1 MNLKTICVCLVL
13 FSFMC
18 VSLLCAQSY
27 DMKRDIAWFDDY
39 NSALKRAE
47 ADNKMLVIAFYTSWC
62 VYCKKLDKETF
73 VDPRVVE
80 QSEQYIFAKLDA
92 DIQKAAALRY
102 RPEGFPTIVFAS
114 PSGNEIFRIS
124 GYRDADQFLTV
135 LETLN
140 EYGSTFAEYLTRA
153 ENDSKD
159 LLAHE
164 TLGQI
169 YLNIGLYEKAQLHL
183 GKALKALPS
192 YLKNKPEQTVLRG
205 SSSNPGPGDGEN
217 HEARILFL
225 ISQAYLAE
233 KDYRK
238 ASKTIKELIEKDPN
252 SRELP
257 AYYLELGR
265 VYIAWGKEDKAQDA
279 FATLTKLYPESP
291 QAEIAKKL
299 IK

>member
-1 MNLKTICVCLVL
+1 MDYLKITACIVL
-13 FSFMC
+13 LSFI
-18 VSLLCAQSY
+18 SGPFLFTQTY
-27 DMKRDIAWFDDY
+27 EMKEDISWFDDY
-39 NSALKRAE
+39 SSALKRAE
-47 ADNKMLVIAFYTSWC
+47 LDNKMMVIAFYTAWC
-62 VYCKKLDKETF
+62 VYCKKLDRETF

-80 QSEQYIFAKLDA
+80 QSRQYVFAKLDA

-102 RPEGFPTIVFAS
+102 RPEGFPTIIFAS
-114 PSGNEIFRIS
+114 PSGNEVFRIS

-140 EYGSTFAEYLTRA
+140 EYGSTFTEYITRA

-169 YLNIGLYEKAQLHL
+169 YLNIGLYEKAQSHL

-192 YLKNKPEQTVLRG
+192 YLKRKPEETVLGG
-205 SSSNPGPGDGEN
+205 SSTDSDSGASEN

-238 ASKTIKELIEKDPN
+238 ASKTVKDLIEKNPS

-257 AYYLELGR
+257 VYYLELGR
-265 VYIAWGKEDKAQDA
+265 VYIAWGKDDKAQDA
-279 FATLTKLYPESP
+279 FATLTNLYPESP